1 MIYENTGFYLDN
13 NMKLREAARSIDT
26 ESRAAGIEALKPLVA
41 GFGPDSADQNRIVK
55 RFLQERDNE
64 SLIFTCG
71 VCGVSNHESI
81 AVTRVGEYYIDCKL
95 RLTPQEVAVYKQ
107 SRVEGYTNIT
117 VLAEYAL
124 ANAQSLHWAFHN
136 L

>member
-64 SLIFTCG
+64 SIVLTCG

-81 AVTRVGEYYIDCKL
+81 AITQVGEYYNCNCSISQ
-95 RLTPQEVAVYKQ
+95 T
-107 SRVEGYTNIT
+107 SF
-117 VLAEYAL
+117 LAIRMENECTKKHEFGGL
-124 ANAQSLHWAFHN
+124 NKFF
-136 L
+136 

>member
-1 MIYENTGFYLDN
+1 MIYENTGFDLDN

-64 SLIFTCG
+64 SLVFTCG
-71 VCGVSNHESI
+71 VCGVSNH
-81 AVTRVGEYYIDCKL
+81 
-95 RLTPQEVAVYKQ
+95 
-107 SRVEGYTNIT
+107 
-117 VLAEYAL
+117 
-124 ANAQSLHWAFHN
+124 
-136 L
+136 